1 MQHNVT
7 PDITIRMTAW
17 DHLAAHR
24 AALRAAQ
31 QLLEGAQT
39 SRDRTMYKVWIL
51 NAERNIMHWQAQA
64 ERESP
69 CT

>member
-17 DHLAAHR
+17 DHLNAHR
-24 AALRAAQ
+24 TALRAAQ
-31 QLLEGAQT
+31 ALLAAAQ
-39 SRDRTMYKVWIL
+39 SNRDKTMYKVWVL

-64 ERESP
+64 ERETP
-69 CT
+69 